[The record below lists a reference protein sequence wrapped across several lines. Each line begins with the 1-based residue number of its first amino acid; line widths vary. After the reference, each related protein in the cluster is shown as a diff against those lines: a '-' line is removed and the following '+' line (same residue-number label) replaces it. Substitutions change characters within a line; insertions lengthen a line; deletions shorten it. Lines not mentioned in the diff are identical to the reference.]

1 MGWKRLHCTC
11 NFCFNYLASIV
22 PTHAWLLCVLL
33 KTTPCYNIITLVLNG
48 IHLLTAKTLQAHKAA
63 FKSLP
68 HCHWCPRLLA
78 WHFSLSRLEA
88 ACSQLEICYS
98 LHAEAKRVKIESI
111 NT

>member
-22 PTHAWLLCVLL
+22 PTHAWLLCALL
-33 KTTPCYNIITLVLNG
+33 KTTPCYNIITPVLNG

-88 ACSQLEICYS
+88 ACSLLEICYS